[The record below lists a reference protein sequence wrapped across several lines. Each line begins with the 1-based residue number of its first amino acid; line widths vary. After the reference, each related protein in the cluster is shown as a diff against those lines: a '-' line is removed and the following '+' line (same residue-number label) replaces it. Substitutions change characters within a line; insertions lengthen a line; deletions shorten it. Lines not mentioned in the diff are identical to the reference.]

1 MMPSLLRHE
10 INRSRGRLLG
20 IMDYRYAPL
29 ALGDT
34 MTWLT
39 KLQVEAHTH
48 GLKKIEILIAVP
60 PGGWQSAPQINSYNH
75 AAMVQNI
82 FPAFLCAPM
91 VNSVRF
97 YASPSPAPPSQRI
110 LGALLARTPTW
121 PHLSSHFRR
130 HLDYHSHLTI
140 NAFFRRHKWIPKLR
154 SPKEFRSETEALTK
168 TYFGGRSPCII
179 NIRQSSFTNTPD
191 RLLRDSPVGV
201 WYRFLRRAHEL
212 RPEVVFVLTGDF
224 GTWDRETALLP
235 NVVVPRALGYGL
247 GHELTLLLDGAPF
260 LGSNS
265 GFSAVATFSDVP
277 YGITRFQY
285 GATGYMKGIEMEHGE
300 EHYPF
305 ASEHQWLSWVPET
318 EEVLLDLFAKVWG
331 ARDGV
336 RLAN

>member
-1 MMPSLLRHE
+1 MIPLLLRNE
-10 INRSRGRLLG
+10 IDRSRGRLLG
-20 IMDYRYAPL
+20 IIDYRYAPL

-39 KLQVEAHTH
+39 KLQVEAHIH
-48 GLKKIEILIAVP
+48 GLKKIEILIAAP
-60 PGGWQSAPQINSYNH
+60 PEGWQSAPQVNSYNH
-75 AAMVQNI
+75 AAAVQNI

-91 VNSVRF
+91 VRSVRF
-97 YASPSPAPPSQRI
+97 YASPAPGASAQRV
-110 LGALLARTPTW
+110 LGALLARSPTW
-121 PHLSSHFRR
+121 PYLSSHFRR
-130 HLDYHSHLTI
+130 RLDYHSHLSI
-140 NAFFRRHKWIPKLR
+140 NAFFRQHNWIPKLR
-154 SPKEFRSETEALTK
+154 SPKEFHSETDVLRREHFAR
-168 TYFGGRSPCII
+168 RSPCII
-179 NIRQSSFTNTPD
+179 NIRQSRYTNTPD
-191 RLLRDSPVGV
+191 RLLRDSPVDV

-212 RPEVVFVLTGDF
+212 WPEVVFVLTGDF

-285 GATGYMKGIEMEHGE
+285 GAKGYMSGIEIEHGE

-305 ASEHQWLSWVPET
+305 ALAHQWLSWVPET
-318 EEVLLDLFAKVWG
+318 EEVLLDLFAKVW
-331 ARDGV
+331 AAHKAERP
-336 RLAN
+336 AN